1 MADIG
6 LKIKFSAKV
15 EKHLNKAKLSKD
27 IMNAIKG
34 SKAMKKEIQR
44 VFQMANRR
52 IQNIENAGI
61 ISPAVIQ
68 LGDMGTW
75 KRFSKFSVK
84 GFAMEGD
91 SWESLK
97 REYAH
102 AISFLN
108 QPTSTVTGAREL
120 KNQVEKQLNIPDKKL
135 FDSLYSDIMNNKSS
149 LDRKLMSAMP
159 YRLMMENIYSNLA
172 QQVKNQVES
181 DSQRIADEMEQQIQK
196 ISDEMAEKLDKESNE
211 FMQGLIKGFKL

>member
-1 MADIG
+1 MEM
-6 LKIKFSAKV
+6 KITFSARV

-34 SKAMKKEIQR
+34 SKEMKKEIQR

-52 IQNIENAGI
+52 IQNIENSGV

-68 LGDMGTW
+68 LGDIGTW

-97 REYAH
+97 RKYAH

-120 KNQVEKQLNIPDKKL
+120 KNQVEKQLNIPDRKL
-135 FDSLYSDIMNNKSS
+135 FDRLYSDIMNNKSS
-149 LDRKLMSAMP
+149 LDRRLMSAMP
-159 YRLMMENIYSNLA
+159 YRLMMENMYSTLA
-172 QQVKNQVES
+172 KQVKNQIENDSIKIANDMERQLQKLSDDVAEQIDES
-181 DSQRIADEMEQQIQK
+181 E
-196 ISDEMAEKLDKESNE
+196 NE
-211 FMQGLIKGFKL
+211 LIKGLLNGFKL